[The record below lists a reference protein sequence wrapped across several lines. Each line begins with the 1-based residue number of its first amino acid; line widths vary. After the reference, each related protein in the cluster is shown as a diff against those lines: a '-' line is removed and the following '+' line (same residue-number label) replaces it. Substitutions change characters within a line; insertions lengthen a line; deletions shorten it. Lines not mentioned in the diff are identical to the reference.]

1 MLRDVI
7 GALRRRPDHNTRHR
21 RPEETAIMP
30 LPRIH
35 YRVVGQDD
43 YMLIIDIAADG
54 SYRIDYGD
62 YTSRKPVQ
70 GTLDAEHRGR
80 LESCLAALDQ
90 PRTHPAPDGADG
102 FMAELTVG
110 DGPTVRHYRFW
121 EGALDEEPDLKALV
135 RELEVI
141 DA

>member
-1 MLRDVI
+1 
-7 GALRRRPDHNTRHR
+7 
-21 RPEETAIMP
+21 MP

-43 YMLIIDIAADG
+43 YMLVIDIAGDG
-54 SYRIDYGD
+54 AFVIDSGD
-62 YTSRKPVQ
+62 YTSHEPR
-70 GTLDAEHRGR
+70 RGALR
-80 LESCLAALDQ
+80 AAQRERIEALLGSLGDS
-90 PRTHPAPDGADG
+90 RAHPAPDGVDG
-102 FMAELTVG
+102 FVAELTVG

-121 EGALDEEPDLKALV
+121 EGALDEEPALKALV